1 MVPLAIFLGKHLA
14 SRRPQKLHNRNMVER
29 ILLATDGSEYARAPE
44 ALAEYLAYR
53 LEANLCALFVKDS
66 RAMRQL
72 EVLDF
77 GALTVPIA
85 TYREELERALTR
97 AGEAALARL
106 AQSAQ
111 VAGVRFEPKLLSG
124 IPYEVIAKEARAFD
138 LLVLGRAG
146 EGSGHEPTGI
156 GSNAGRLVRT
166 AEVPVMVSPL
176 AYTLPERVLVGYDG
190 SKLSLRALHVAADL
204 AVGLELP
211 AVVASMDDDLEAAD
225 RLASEGAEYLVNR
238 GISVQT
244 NASKGDP
251 AARLSELQEAS
262 DILTLGSFGRGTVRE
277 FLLGSTTEYL
287 LRHALGPVLL
297 VR

>member
-1 MVPLAIFLGKHLA
+1 MI
-14 SRRPQKLHNRNMVER
+14 ER

-53 LEANLCALFVKDS
+53 LEATLCALFVKDT
-66 RAMRQL
+66 REMRRL

-77 GALTVPIA
+77 GAITVPIA
-85 TYREELERALTR
+85 TYREELEAAINR
-97 AGEAALARL
+97 AGEAILARL
-106 AQSAQ
+106 AESARA
-111 VAGVRFEPKLLSG
+111 AGVRFEAKLLSG
-124 IPYEVIAKEARAFD
+124 VPYEVIQRESRAFD
-138 LLVLGRAG
+138 LLVMGRAG
-146 EGSGHEPTGI
+146 EGRGHEPTGI

-166 AEVPVMVSPL
+166 AVVPVIISPL

-190 SKLSLRALHVAADL
+190 SALSVRALHAAGDL
-204 AVGLELP
+204 AAGLEVP
-211 AVVASMDDDLEAAD
+211 AVVASVDNDLAAAD
-225 RLASEGAEYLVNR
+225 RLASEGAEYLSSR
-238 GISVQT
+238 GIAVQT
-244 NASKGDP
+244 NVSSGDP

-262 DILTLGSFGRGTVRE
+262 DILALGSFGRGPVRE